1 MSARLERAVLA
12 AAAHEYLRVGW
23 PIAPGAWWS
32 PQLQRYRCGRPRC
45 RTSSPHAVDPGVGLS
60 GDRCRATVAE
70 CVVTSP
76 TEVDRWWTGHPYALL
91 MPTSTGPGVVDG
103 TEDIVNVVDERLR
116 AEGYAAPISSSK
128 VGQAQLFCQ
137 QLRPGQ
143 ELWLAAAGAGVLLHG
158 EDSWVTLPPSTVRTG
173 QVRWL
178 RSPQECGWRLP
189 PAAVVC
195 AALRVALTFRAR
207 PVTTGWSG

>member
-12 AAAHEYLRVGW
+12 AAAHDYLEAGW

-45 RTSSPHAVDPGVGLS
+45 RTSSPHAVDPGVGPS
-60 GDRCRATVAE
+60 GDRCRASVAQ

-76 TEVDRWWTGHPYALL
+76 EEVDRWWTDHPYAVL
-91 MPTSTGPGVVDG
+91 MPTTTGPGVVDG
-103 TEDIVNVVDERLR
+103 VEEIINAIDERLKS
-116 AEGYAAPISSSK
+116 EGYFAPISTAK
-128 VGQAQLFCQ
+128 AGQAQLFCQ
-137 QLRPGQ
+137 PLRPSQ
-143 ELWLAAAGAGVLLHG
+143 ELWLTAAGAGVLLHG

-178 RSPQECGWRLP
+178 RSPQDCGWRLP
-189 PAAVVC
+189 SAAVVS
-195 AALRVALTFRAR
+195 AALRAALTFRAR
-207 PVTTGWSG
+207 ATVNGRPG